1 MVLVTDLKFY
11 MDNALKKK
19 IDLMIK
25 RCTQKNPK
33 KDSLLL
39 IEGGEGEGKSNFS
52 FQIGYYTSYVT
63 GREFSSKNV
72 FFHADKLLKF
82 AQETENQIII
92 YDEPSLDMM
101 GAEWWKQEQLN
112 IVKLLMTA
120 RKKRHFFIFNLTKFY
135 KFQEYIV
142 VDRAMGMIHVYSRK
156 EIEPG
161 RFVFI
166 KRKAIE
172 IMYNTYR
179 KNKQRLYKKYT
190 SLRGTFPDF
199 VEGTMDIENYERNKN
214 AAIMSIGT
222 KKQGKTQKKY
232 NELKEKLGLLKMP
245 VQTKEELCKKLGIG
259 VRTLYSWGHQ
269 DKKSVIRLTE

>member
-1 MVLVTDLKFY
+1 

>member
-1 MVLVTDLKFY
+1 MVRVTDLNFY
-11 MDNALKKK
+11 MDDALKKK

-33 KDSLLL
+33 KDALLL

-52 FQIGYYTSYVT
+52 FQIGYYAHHKT

-82 AQETENQIII
+82 AQSTENQIII

-120 RKKRHFFIFNLTKFY
+120 RKKRHFLIFNLTKFY

-142 VDRAMGMIHVYSRK
+142 VDRALGMIHVYSRN

-161 RFVFI
+161 RFVYI
-166 KRKAIE
+166 KKKAVE
-172 IMYNTYR
+172 ILYNTYR

-190 SLRGTFPDF
+190 SLRGSFPDF
-199 VEGTMDIENYERNKN
+199 VEGTMDIENYEKNKN
-214 AAIMSIGT
+214 EAIMSIGT
-222 KKQGKTQKKY
+222 KKVSKD
-232 NELKEKLGLLKMP
+232 KEKLL
-245 VQTKEELCKKLGIG
+245 EL
-259 VRTLYSWGHQ
+259 
-269 DKKSVIRLTE
+269 KKSVGKIKTPIKSRKELAEQLGIWAETLSRWAIIGEKVEMVV

>member
-52 FQIGYYTSYVT
+52 FQIGYYTSYIT

-222 KKQGKTQKKY
+222 KKVNKD
-232 NELKEKLGLLKMP
+232 KEYL
-245 VQTKEELCKKLGIG
+245 KKLKIMIG
-259 VRTLYSWGHQ
+259 SLSCPIKSRAELAEKMDIKPETLSRWANYYGQ
-269 DKKSVIRLTE
+269 VESVF

>member
-1 MVLVTDLKFY
+1 MVLVTDLKFSL
-11 MDNALKKK
+11 DKALKKK

-52 FQIGYYTSYVT
+52 FQIGYYVHHKT

-92 YDEPSLDMM
+92 YDEPALDMM

-142 VDRAMGMIHVYSRK
+142 VDRAIGMIHVYSRK
-156 EIEPG
+156 EMEPG

-166 KRKAIE
+166 KKKAIE
-172 IMYNTYR
+172 ILYNTYK

-190 SLRGTFPDF
+190 TLRGSFPDF
-199 VEGTMDIENYERNKN
+199 VEGTMDINNYERNKN
-214 AAIMSIGT
+214 EAIMSIGT
-222 KKQGKTQKKY
+222 KKVSKDKERLI
-232 NELKEKLGLLKMP
+232 ELKKMIGALDCP
-245 VQTKEELCKKLGIG
+245 IMNKVELCEKLGIG
-259 VRTLYSWGHQ
+259 RGTYFNWRNMTEDG
-269 DKKSVIRLTE
+269 VIR